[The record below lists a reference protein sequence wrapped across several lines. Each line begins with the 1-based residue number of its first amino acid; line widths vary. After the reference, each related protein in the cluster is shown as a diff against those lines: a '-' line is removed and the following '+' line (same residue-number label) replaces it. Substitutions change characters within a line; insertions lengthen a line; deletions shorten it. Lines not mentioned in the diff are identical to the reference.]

1 MVIKQPERAQA
12 EKEAGKL
19 QRYRIERVVHCFC
32 ATLEEDESEK
42 YAMHGKE
49 LLGSILIRITV
60 ASLLQIMD

>member
-1 MVIKQPERAQA
+1 MVIKQSERAQA

-49 LLGSILIRITV
+49 LLGSILIR
-60 ASLLQIMD
+60 